1 MTAHDRLILDNPGAG
16 WPADMV
22 EAAEAR
28 HDAERRAVLR
38 PVEEHEA
45 TLSDSDSDDSADG
58 AVILWLIAGV
68 IVTLA
73 IGWGLL

>member
-16 WPADMV
+16 WPTDMV
-22 EAAEAR
+22 EEAEAR

-68 IVTLA
+68 TVTLA
-73 IGWGLL
+73 IGWWLL

>member
-22 EAAEAR
+22 EEAEAR

-45 TLSDSDSDDSADG
+45 TLSDSDDSADG
-58 AVILWLIAGV
+58 GVILWLIAGV

-73 IGWGLL
+73 IGWWLL